1 MNVWRPASVLVGS
14 LLLCVAFTSGGC
26 ASATPKLKVRTVV
39 DPEAQF
45 GSYRSYGF
53 VAQPGTNEGSGKATA
68 MTIYFMQGVRHEM
81 DSRGYRYTEESPDLL
96 VNFNVQARANDSQ
109 TNVSP
114 TYGYST
120 GYYAY
125 RAGLYGLP
133 VVTSEVQEN
142 VSYRVGT
149 GNVDVVDARRKV
161 LVWEG
166 IAEGRISEDM
176 LANPGPA
183 IGEVIAEMFEQYPG
197 KAPP

>member
-1 MNVWRPASVLVGS
+1 MKVLRPASLLVGS
-14 LLLCVAFTSGGC
+14 MLLCVAVALSAC
-26 ASATPKLKVRTVV
+26 ATAMPKLKIRTIV
-39 DPEAQF
+39 DPAANF
-45 GSYRSYGF
+45 GSYQSYGF
-53 VAQPGTNEGSGKATA
+53 VAQPGTNGGGAKVTA
-68 MTIYFMQGVRHEM
+68 LTIYFMQAVRHEM

-96 VNFNVQARANDSQ
+96 VNFNTTARMNDAQ
-109 TNVSP
+109 THVSP

-133 VVTSEVQEN
+133 VITSESQET
-142 VSYRVGT
+142 VTYRAGT
-149 GNVDVVDARRKV
+149 GNVDIVDARRNV

-166 IAEGRISEDM
+166 IAEARLSEDM

-197 KAPP
+197 KAPR

>member
-1 MNVWRPASVLVGS
+1 MALGS
-14 LLLCVAFTSGGC
+14 LLLCVAVTLGGC
-26 ASATPKLKVRTVV
+26 ATATPKLKIRTNV

-53 VAQPGTNEGSGKATA
+53 VAQPGTNEGSGKATP
-68 MTIYFMQGVRHEM
+68 MTIYFMQAVRHEM
-81 DSRGYRYTEESPDLL
+81 DSRGYRYTEDSPDLL
-96 VNFNVQARANDSQ
+96 VNFNVQARATDSQ

-133 VVTSEVQEN
+133 VIISEGQET
-142 VSYRVGT
+142 VSYRAGT

-166 IAEGRISEDM
+166 IAEARISEDM
-176 LANPGPA
+176 VANPGPA
-183 IGEVIAEMFEQYPG
+183 IGKVIAEMFEQYPA
-197 KAPP
+197 KAPQ